1 MKRKCAWFPS
11 AAFFLLGGYVLQGFK
26 RYKLFHQ
33 YNQADQDSYSSYISI
48 INLLLHPLEMFYY
61 GHEFGDCL
69 T

>member
-1 MKRKCAWFPS
+1 M
-11 AAFFLLGGYVLQGFK
+11 LQGFK

-48 INLLLHPLEMFYY
+48 INLLLHPLEMFHY
-61 GHEFGDCL
+61 GHEFIDCL